1 MERIDRPGL
10 LLMVLSAA
18 VFASCGA
25 NAGRRAGVH
34 PDPGG
39 SAMTKNIRW
48 LGHAGFVIR
57 GSRTV
62 CVDPYRVST
71 GEPAGLILVTHEHS
85 DHCSPEDAV
94 KFIGPDTWI
103 VAPAAAAAKLTG
115 VAGNPE
121 RVKTV
126 KPGDTLTLDG
136 VEIRT
141 VPAYNL
147 KIPNHKPD
155 KGHVGYV
162 FRLDGVTYYH
172 AGDTDRIPEM
182 QALIG
187 VDVAFLPVGGTYT
200 MDAKQAAEA
209 AAEIHPRLAVP
220 MHWGSVVGSEKDAL
234 EFKKRFKGEVWIP
247 VLQK

>member
-1 MERIDRPGL
+1 MERVIRFGFIPMIL
-10 LLMVLSAA
+10 LAA
-18 VFASCGA
+18 VPACRGTES
-25 NAGRRAGVH
+25 GRRTGFH
-34 PDPGG
+34 PDSGG

-57 GSRTV
+57 GSRPV
-62 CVDPYRVST
+62 CVDPYRVAT
-71 GEPAGLILVTHEHS
+71 GEPAGLILITHEHS
-85 DHCSPEDAV
+85 DHCSPEDAA

-103 VAPAAAAAKLTG
+103 VAPAAAAAKLVG

-136 VEIRT
+136 VEIRA

-147 KIPNHKPD
+147 KIPNHNPG

-162 FRLDGVTYYH
+162 FRMDGTTYYH
-172 AGDTDRIPEM
+172 AGDTDRIPELRDIR
-182 QALIG
+182 A
-187 VDVAFLPVGGTYT
+187 DVAFLPVGGTYT
-200 MDAKQAAEA
+200 MNAEEAAEA
-209 AAEIHPRLAVP
+209 ASEIGPRLAVP

-247 VLQK
+247 TL

>member
-1 MERIDRPGL
+1 MNGPGFVLML
-10 LLMVLSAA
+10 LFAVVSAD
-18 VFASCGA
+18 CGQDS
-25 NAGRRAGVH
+25 GRRTGIR
-34 PDPGG
+34 PNPGG

-48 LGHAGFVIR
+48 LGHAGFVVR

-62 CVDPYRVST
+62 CVDPYRVSA

-85 DHCSPEDAV
+85 DHCSPEDAA

-115 VAGNPE
+115 VAGKTD
-121 RVKTV
+121 RVITV
-126 KPGDTLTLDG
+126 RPGETLNLDG
-136 VEIRT
+136 VEVRI

-147 KIPNHKPD
+147 KIPNHSPD

-182 QALIG
+182 KTLTG

-209 AAEIHPRLAVP
+209 AAEITPRLAVP
-220 MHWGSVVGSEKDAL
+220 MHWGGVVGSEKDAL
-234 EFKKRFKGEVWIP
+234 EFKKHCKSEVWIP
-247 VLQK
+247 TLSK